1 MSAEPCHL
9 LRLPTEL
16 RLHIYDYALCDAE
29 AITISSGEVIDC
41 GFGVYPD
48 SRAEQNIGRKH
59 ASIPGLP
66 ANHVPIIRR
75 HYDPSLLSITSPAV
89 VIPGSVN
96 HSSPAESFTDSAYA
110 SAASLASS
118 SHTSTKASSG
128 NADASW
134 DAIPLST
141 PLSLLATCRTI
152 NAELQSYLQF
162 QKTTT
167 AQYGPALYVSYPTGL
182 LVLKALCPHFLS
194 HARAVYIAGAYHVSA
209 PTQPPENESAISR
222 RLARLDSIR
231 HRNYSERVASAEDS
245 TPSRHPHHYPIPTP
259 EATTALASTVRT
271 LLGPHPHPTLR
282 KLQLRIYYP
291 SEHSY
296 RHVWGDD
303 ASPIVVALQNTWGG
317 NIETEVWRGRWG
329 TGVKFEAR
337 SNVESR
343 VMSSVWRRLTEKKQ
357 SEMFVV
363 GKEWP
368 EESEGS
374 KVGERGEEC
383 RVSYGISQT

>member
-29 AITISSGEVIDC
+29 AITISSGEVIDY

-48 SRAEQNIGRKH
+48 DGCAEESIGRRHK
-59 ASIPGLP
+59 SIPGLP

-75 HYDPSLLSITSPAV
+75 HYDQSLLSITSPAV
-89 VIPGSVN
+89 VLPPGSASL
-96 HSSPAESFTDSAYA
+96 SSPAESFTDSAYA
-110 SAASLASS
+110 SATSLASS
-118 SHTSTKASSG
+118 SQTSTEAP
-128 NADASW
+128 DANTDSSW

-152 NAELQSYLQF
+152 NAELQSHLQF

-182 LVLKALCPHFLS
+182 LVLKALCSHLLA

-209 PTQPPENESAISR
+209 PIQPPGNESALSR
-222 RLARLDSIR
+222 RLARLDG
-231 HRNYSERVASAEDS
+231 AQDS
-245 TPSRHPHHYPIPTP
+245 YSRHATSANDPILSRRPCHFHVPTP
-259 EATTALASTVRT
+259 EATAALASTVRT
-271 LLGPHPHPTLR
+271 LLGPHPHPTLQ

-296 RHVWGDD
+296 RYVWGDD
-303 ASPIVVALQNTWGG
+303 SSPIVVALQNTWGG

-329 TGVKFEAR
+329 TG
-337 SNVESR
+337 
-343 VMSSVWRRLTEKKQ
+343 
-357 SEMFVV
+357 
-363 GKEWP
+363 
-368 EESEGS
+368 
-374 KVGERGEEC
+374 
-383 RVSYGISQT
+383 